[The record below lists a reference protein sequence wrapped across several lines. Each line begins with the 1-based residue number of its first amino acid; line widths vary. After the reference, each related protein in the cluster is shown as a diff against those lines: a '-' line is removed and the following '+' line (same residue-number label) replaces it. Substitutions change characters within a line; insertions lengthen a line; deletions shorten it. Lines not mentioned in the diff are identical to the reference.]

1 MHFHNLLMH
10 TFFSSLISEVK
21 YSPLPPQIIF
31 PKDEDVI
38 EAELG
43 EYKF

>member
-1 MHFHNLLMH
+1 MNFHNLLMCAL
-10 TFFSSLISEVK
+10 FPSLISKVE

-31 PKDEDVI
+31 PKNNDVV

-43 EYKF
+43 EYKL

>member
-1 MHFHNLLMH
+1 MHFCNLLMH
-10 TFFSSLISEVK
+10 AFFSSLISKVK

-31 PKDEDVI
+31 PKNKDVV